1 MIMKIICREKKE
13 TACSVGYVQRSWKL
27 YSTFV
32 HFFFRY
38 RILKA
43 KFISTTWGYSWLVR
57 FSGWPAKCKRM
68 QALQSRIPAK
78 AANCTFRHHFV
89 PSRKVDVPFSH
100 GSKKKTPLCKVHYK
114 VLLCKARL
122 YYIALSLFPFKLYEH
137 SIRRS
142 QPFATIASQPA
153 RSGAGLPR
161 SLLFKVKTSDALKRL
176 YIEKSTY
183 HKLCLRKD
191 WFDSYCWKL
200 NK

>member
-57 FSGWPAKCKRM
+57 FPGWPAKCKRM

-89 PSRKVDVPFSH
+89 PSRKVHVPFSN
-100 GSKKKTPLCKVHYK
+100 GSKNQT
-114 VLLCKARL
+114 LLCKLKFTTKYYCVKRDCIKSRFPYFHSSFMNIPFDVLSRL
-122 YYIALSLFPFKLYEH
+122 RQSHLN
-137 SIRRS
+137 
-142 QPFATIASQPA
+142 
-153 RSGAGLPR
+153 
-161 SLLFKVKTSDALKRL
+161 LLEVELDCQKVCSSK
-176 YIEKSTY
+176 
-183 HKLCLRKD
+183 
-191 WFDSYCWKL
+191 
-200 NK
+200 